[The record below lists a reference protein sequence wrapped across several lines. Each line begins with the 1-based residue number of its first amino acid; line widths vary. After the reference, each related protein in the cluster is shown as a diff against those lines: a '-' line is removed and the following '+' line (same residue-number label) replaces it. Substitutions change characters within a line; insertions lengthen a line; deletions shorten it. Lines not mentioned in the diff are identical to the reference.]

1 MRLLLID
8 NYDSFTH
15 NLAQLFGMAGAE
27 VVVRRNS
34 ADMDELCALNPDA
47 LLISPGPGRPED
59 TGVCREA
66 LLYWFGRIP
75 ILGVCLG
82 MQLINEVFGGET
94 VHAPT
99 PVHGKADMVRHDGSG
114 VFGGIPTPFR
124 AARYHSLAVRRYS
137 GELIEQAWTEDGT
150 IMAIRHDSL
159 EIHGV
164 QFHPESFLTEHG
176 QAVAGNFLSVV
187 ARSTGSRT

>member
-1 MRLLLID
+1 MRFLLID

-15 NLAQLFGMAGAE
+15 NLAQLFGMAGAD

-34 ADMDELCALNPDA
+34 TDMEELRALKPDA
-47 LLISPGPGRPED
+47 LLISPGPGRPCD
-59 TGVCREA
+59 TGISREA
-66 LLYWFGRIP
+66 FLHWRGSIP

-82 MQLINEVFGGET
+82 MQLINELYGGET
-94 VHAPT
+94 VHAPR

-114 VFGGIPTPFR
+114 LLAGLPSPFP
-124 AARYHSLAVRRYS
+124 AARYHSLAVRRLS
-137 GELIEQAWTEDGT
+137 DALSEQAWTGDGAV
-150 IMAIRHDSL
+150 MALRHNKL

-176 QAVAGNFLSVV
+176 NVIAENFISIVNC
-187 ARSTGSRT
+187 ARSTVR